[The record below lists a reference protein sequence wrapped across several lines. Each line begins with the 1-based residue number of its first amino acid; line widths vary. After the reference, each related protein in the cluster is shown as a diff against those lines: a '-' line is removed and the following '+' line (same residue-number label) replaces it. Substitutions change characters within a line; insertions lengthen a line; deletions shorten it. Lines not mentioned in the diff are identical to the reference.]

1 MCFRRSIL
9 IILYLGIL
17 GPIALC
23 TGSRGLDQ
31 NDAPPDSRAPEGAA
45 TELKVMTWNISLR
58 EFLREDRVKE
68 VRRIVLTSQ
77 ADVVAF
83 QEMTPEYYELLIS
96 DPAFSNTYRMVPG
109 NPARIKGRLVFATR
123 LPVVESR
130 YIRLPGRMGRYAQ
143 KTVFEV
149 PVKKAKADARAA
161 DYPESQKSGQPGKSQ
176 KPMQSDHPADQNL
189 QDRKQSTVRFTALNV
204 HLESYL
210 EDGPIRASQIR
221 RVIPLI
227 RAPALLLGD
236 LNFGDGPEAA
246 IERESLP
253 SGYRDLWKERHGSN
267 PGLTWNQEE
276 NPLSL
281 MFRFDGEKS
290 RRLDYILLFEKSWKL
305 QEIEML
311 GQEKVLQYRG
321 KPVPPSDHYAIFA
334 HLIVAEEN

>member
-96 DPAFSNTYRMVPG
+96 DPAFTNTYRMVPG

-130 YIRLPGRMGRYAQ
+130 YIRLPGRMGTLCSEDCLRGSG
-143 KTVFEV
+143 KESESRCKSCRLPRVPEV
-149 PVKKAKADARAA
+149 RPAR
-161 DYPESQKSGQPGKSQ
+161 
-176 KPMQSDHPADQNL
+176 
-189 QDRKQSTVRFTALNV
+189 
-204 HLESYL
+204 
-210 EDGPIRASQIR
+210 QI
-221 RVIPLI
+221 
-227 RAPALLLGD
+227 A
-236 LNFGDGPEAA
+236 EAHA
-246 IERESLP
+246 I
-253 SGYRDLWKERHGSN
+253 
-267 PGLTWNQEE
+267 
-276 NPLSL
+276 
-281 MFRFDGEKS
+281 
-290 RRLDYILLFEKSWKL
+290 
-305 QEIEML
+305 
-311 GQEKVLQYRG
+311 
-321 KPVPPSDHYAIFA
+321 
-334 HLIVAEEN
+334 